1 MGAKTPS
8 PPQPPPSAAVRHP
21 IHPRPP
27 PPCRADTPTP
37 PSITRDQPL
46 SSTASDRDPC
56 IPSSR
61 FIPAVVHLAGAAPT
75 TISST
80 APRRHL
86 SLLRPPPHPPP
97 SSSTMPELIP
107 RCRRPLQE
115 IDLSHP
121 RLRTGILASRP
132 LASSPPSST
141 LPAPLLRP
149 SRPSRPAAT
158 VYPPRSASTP
168 STAIATAAPSNS
180 QQMCTRRRTRG
191 GTLSYLLNLFIA
203 ARK

>member
-1 MGAKTPS
+1 MTVLPPTRNMSEILDGGKVCNFPQISNKRVPSSVQKSQKQAPPRPKHGS
-8 PPQPPPSAAVRHP
+8 PPPVRFPIRTPWAPKHPLHPPSSVR
-21 IHPRPP
+21 R
-27 PPCRADTPTP
+27 
-37 PSITRDQPL
+37 
-46 SSTASDRDPC
+46 
-56 IPSSR
+56 
-61 FIPAVVHLAGAAPT
+61 
-75 TISST
+75 
-80 APRRHL
+80 
-86 SLLRPPPHPPP
+86 RPPPHPPP

-107 RCRRPLQE
+107 RRHCPLQE

-141 LPAPLLRP
+141 LPVSLLHP
-149 SRPSRPAAT
+149 SRPPYPAAT

-168 STAIATAAPSNS
+168 PTTIATAAPSNS
-180 QQMCTRRRTRG
+180 QQMPTRRRTRG

>member
-1 MGAKTPS
+1 MGAKFVTFPKFQTS
-8 PPQPPPSAAVRHP
+8 ASQTETLFPHSSPPPSISPFILSGRQNTLSTSRETPASSVLHP
-21 IHPRPP
+21 I
-27 PPCRADTPTP
+27 
-37 PSITRDQPL
+37 
-46 SSTASDRDPC
+46 
-56 IPSSR
+56 
-61 FIPAVVHLAGAAPT
+61 APN
-75 TISST
+75 
-80 APRRHL
+80 P
-86 SLLRPPPHPPP
+86 PPP
-97 SSSTMPELIP
+97 SSIRPEPGP

-149 SRPSRPAAT
+149 SRPPRPSAT

-168 STAIATAAPSNS
+168 PTAIATAPPSNS
-180 QQMCTRRRTRG
+180 HQMRTRHRTRG

>member
-1 MGAKTPS
+1 MYFPQISNKRVPS
-8 PPQPPPSAAVRHP
+8 SVQKSQKQAR
-21 IHPRPP
+21 PRPKHGSP
-27 PPCRADTPTP
+27 HPSDSPFVLRGRQNTLSTP
-37 PSITRDQPL
+37 PS
-46 SSTASDRDPC
+46 S
-56 IPSSR
+56 
-61 FIPAVVHLAGAAPT
+61 V
-75 TISST
+75 
-80 APRRHL
+80 RR
-86 SLLRPPPHPPP
+86 RPPPHPPP

-107 RCRRPLQE
+107 RRRRPLQE

-121 RLRTGILASRP
+121 RLQTGILASRP

-149 SRPSRPAAT
+149 SRPPRPAAT

-168 STAIATAAPSNS
+168 PTAIATAAPSNS
-180 QQMCTRRRTRG
+180 QQMRTRRRTRG

>member
-1 MGAKTPS
+1 MTRAS
-8 PPQPPPSAAVRHP
+8 WRH
-21 IHPRPP
+21 
-27 PPCRADTPTP
+27 DFNL
-37 PSITRDQPL
+37 PL
-46 SSTASDRDPC
+46 SLHFPVSTPW
-56 IPSSR
+56 
-61 FIPAVVHLAGAAPT
+61 PAKHPLHP
-75 TISST
+75 
-80 APRRHL
+80 
-86 SLLRPPPHPPP
+86 SLLRLPPHPPP
-97 SSSTMPELIP
+97 SSSTMPKLIP

-121 RLRTGILASRP
+121 RLRTGILASRR

-149 SRPSRPAAT
+149 SRPPRPAAT

-168 STAIATAAPSNS
+168 PTAIATAAPSNS
-180 QQMCTRRRTRG
+180 QQMHTRRRTRG